1 MIASTPRTPRPSQ
14 QRTAPALERQSTPCS
29 PPPLSSAHALA
40 RACLWDGRVKIFRNR
55 LNSMEIACSFSNPEF
70 REVTNKK

>member
-29 PPPLSSAHALA
+29 PPPLLRTRA
-40 RACLWDGRVKIFRNR
+40 RPCLLVGWARENFPEPPEFHGNCV
-55 LNSMEIACSFSNPEF
+55 SFSNPEF